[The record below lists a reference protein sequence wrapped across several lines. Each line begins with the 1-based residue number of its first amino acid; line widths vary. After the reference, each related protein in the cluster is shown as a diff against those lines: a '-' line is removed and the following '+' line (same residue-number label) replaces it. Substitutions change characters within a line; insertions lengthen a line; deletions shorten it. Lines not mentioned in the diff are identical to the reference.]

1 MGRND
6 WKEEERIGK
15 RRRTEL
21 KRRRK
26 IRTEDIIV
34 IV

>member
-1 MGRND
+1 MIEYWKSIGR
-6 WKEEERIGK
+6 G
-15 RRRTEL
+15 RTEL